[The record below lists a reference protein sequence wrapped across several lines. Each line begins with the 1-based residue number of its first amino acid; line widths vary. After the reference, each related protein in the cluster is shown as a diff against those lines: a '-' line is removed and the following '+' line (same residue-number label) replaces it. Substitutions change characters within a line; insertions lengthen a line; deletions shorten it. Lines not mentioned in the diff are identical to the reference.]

1 MKCAK
6 CGAEIRPGCVYCSNC
21 GQEAQIVTEINILED
36 DLLRSMLEEEDVYSR
51 KNNDQSVNTE
61 KEAQE
66 TAQKSHSSRTSSVS
80 LEKKKRRML
89 EKKRKKARKTLVILL
104 LLLIAALAV
113 AFGVLQY
120 NHSNSVSYQ
129 LKKAEEAL
137 NQKNYTNALQYA
149 EHALQLDYEN
159 EDALILEGQIYILM
173 KQDTK
178 AETVLLWVIDHN
190 PSCQKAYE
198 QLLSL
203 YDSNNSYDQILALKS
218 KVTDSKIL
226 SLFDRYLLAA
236 PEIDKEGGNY
246 NEFLEVTLSVEGKG
260 IDIYYTL
267 DGSVPTDSDEK
278 YEDPIHIDEQGKT
291 ILTAISIDKNG
302 KYSEPVS
309 AEYNVEL
316 DAPDM
321 PSVSPDGGTY
331 HEQKSVHVTVPSGTT
346 VYYTWDGST
355 PTSNSSVY
363 RGVLDIPEGN
373 NVLSLVAIDD
383 NGLSSE
389 VLKCNYIY
397 YPTSTTDSDTQ
408 DGADSDA
415 I

>member
-36 DLLRSMLEEEDVYSR
+36 DLLRSMLEEEDAYSR

-66 TAQKSHSSRTSSVS
+66 TAQKSHSSRTSSGS

-104 LLLIAALAV
+104 ILLIAALAV

-218 KVTDSKIL
+218 KVT
-226 SLFDRYLLAA
+226 
-236 PEIDKEGGNY
+236 G
-246 NEFLEVTLSVEGKG
+246 
-260 IDIYYTL
+260 
-267 DGSVPTDSDEK
+267 
-278 YEDPIHIDEQGKT
+278 Q
-291 ILTAISIDKNG
+291 
-302 KYSEPVS
+302 
-309 AEYNVEL
+309 
-316 DAPDM
+316 
-321 PSVSPDGGTY
+321 
-331 HEQKSVHVTVPSGTT
+331 
-346 VYYTWDGST
+346 
-355 PTSNSSVY
+355 
-363 RGVLDIPEGN
+363 
-373 NVLSLVAIDD
+373 
-383 NGLSSE
+383 
-389 VLKCNYIY
+389 
-397 YPTSTTDSDTQ
+397 
-408 DGADSDA
+408 
-415 I
+415 

>member
-36 DLLRSMLEEEDVYSR
+36 DLLRSMLEEEEKSGSQTETLVSIE
-51 KNNDQSVNTE
+51 KTAEKTDQKPHGT
-61 KEAQE
+61 K
-66 TAQKSHSSRTSSVS
+66 TASDSS
-80 LEKKKRRML
+80 KKKKKRML
-89 EKKRKKARKTLVILL
+89 EKKRKKARKTLVILVV
-104 LLLIAALAV
+104 LLIAALAV
-113 AFGVLQY
+113 AFGVMQY

-129 LKKAEEAL
+129 LKKATEAL
-137 NQKNYTNALQYA
+137 DQKNYTSALQYA
-149 EHALQLDYEN
+149 EYVLQLDSEN
-159 EDALILEGQIYILM
+159 EDALVLEGQIYVLM
-173 KQDTK
+173 KQDAK
-178 AETVLLWVIDHN
+178 AETVLLWVIDQN
-190 PSCQKAYE
+190 PSCKKAYE

-226 SLFDRYLLAA
+226 SLFDQYLLAA

-246 NEFLEVTLSVEGKG
+246 NEFLEVTLSVDGKG

-267 DGSVPTDSDEK
+267 DGSVPTDADKK
-278 YEDPIHIDEQGKT
+278 YEDPIQIEEQGKT
-291 ILTAISIDKNG
+291 TLTAIAMDKNG

-309 AEYNVEL
+309 AEYNIEL

-321 PSVSPDGGTY
+321 PSVYPDGGTY

-363 RGVLDIPEGN
+363 RDALDIPEGN
-373 NVLSLVAIDD
+373 NILSLVAIDD
-383 NGLSSE
+383 NGLLSE

-408 DGADSDA
+408 DGASSDA
-415 I
+415 E

>member
-1 MKCAK
+1 
-6 CGAEIRPGCVYCSNC
+6 
-21 GQEAQIVTEINILED
+21 
-36 DLLRSMLEEEDVYSR
+36 
-51 KNNDQSVNTE
+51 
-61 KEAQE
+61 
-66 TAQKSHSSRTSSVS
+66 
-80 LEKKKRRML
+80 ML
-89 EKKRKKARKTLVILL
+89 EKKRKKARKTLVILVI
-104 LLLIAALAV
+104 LLIAALAV
-113 AFGVLQY
+113 AFGVMQY

-129 LKKAEEAL
+129 LKKATEAL
-137 NQKNYTNALQYA
+137 DQKNYTSALQYA
-149 EHALQLDYEN
+149 EHVLQLDSEN
-159 EDALILEGQIYILM
+159 EDALVLEGQIYVLM
-173 KQDTK
+173 KQDAK
-178 AETVLLWVIDHN
+178 AETVLLWVIDQK
-190 PSCQKAYE
+190 PSCKKAYE

-226 SLFDRYLLAA
+226 SLFDQYLLAA

-246 NEFLEVTLSVEGKG
+246 NEFLEVTLSVDGKG

-267 DGSVPTDSDEK
+267 DGSVPTDADKK
-278 YEDPIHIDEQGKT
+278 YEDPIQIEEQGKT
-291 ILTAISIDKNG
+291 TLTAIAMDKNG

-309 AEYNVEL
+309 AEYNIEL

-321 PSVSPDGGTY
+321 PSVYPDGGTY

-363 RGVLDIPEGN
+363 RDALDIPEGN
-373 NVLSLVAIDD
+373 NILSLVAIDD

-408 DGADSDA
+408 DGASSDA
-415 I
+415 E